1 MVSGP
6 QPVPLPSPAHPPA
19 GQGPCYR
26 PVGQRE
32 GSSRWR
38 GNMGAAPGSDKGGMT
53 QGPEGHERCLQ
64 RDDVRVMLP
73 QRISTAMWPLPGMW
87 QPCLD
92 SAVGLCCQ
100 SSAGLAQR
108 RGLGE
113 HSGVPLALCLSL
125 CQPCLYPQAP
135 GELRSSSP
143 RPCTRRSVTAQR
155 GRSRR
160 GLVAQVGVGPP
171 WRHICRTLSPGPNAE
186 LIP

>member
-1 MVSGP
+1 MERK
-6 QPVPLPSPAHPPA
+6 H
-19 GQGPCYR
+19 
-26 PVGQRE
+26 
-32 GSSRWR
+32 GSCSRVR
-38 GNMGAAPGSDKGGMT
+38 QGGMT

-73 QRISTAMWPLPGMW
+73 QRISTAMLPSPGMW

-92 SAVGLCCQ
+92 SAVGLCCW
-100 SSAGLAQR
+100 SSAGLAQG

-155 GRSRR
+155 GRSRQ
-160 GLVAQVGVGPP
+160 GLVTQVGVGHPWSVMALWSLPLPSPP
-171 WRHICRTLSPGPNAE
+171 IVLLNDLCR
-186 LIP
+186 